1 MAESVAQ
8 SEKGRTWTAGAGEAQ
23 GGGRRRLGRLLGM
36 CVLASALGS
45 LVGCSNAG
53 SDLSNYL
60 NLRNSF
66 MNPSEVGRFD
76 KANPWGNVEPVTWPI
91 LNSLAVN
98 DPPPG
103 PWRDSHRPTVADL
116 IPSTRPYVLGAGD
129 VVTVSVFQLVVPDQ
143 ESVQTRQINTQGDIT
158 LDFIG
163 TIKAQGLTTRQ
174 LRRRIV
180 RILIQSGEMSPPGP
194 HQPGPQVNVDLTQ
207 AKRRVFSIIGGTR
220 AGTYNITSPSFRLL
234 DALAL
239 AGNPTP
245 DQGVR
250 WIYVIRS
257 PENKV
262 KASRTHLASQTSAP
276 STNSSAGSSGSSTAK
291 TLAQLKAEIE
301 SSESSHGKVPA
312 KLLKKEQDLLTK
324 SLKSSGN
331 APGRHFVYVNHH
343 WVPLPSKKGP
353 TITTMPAP
361 EKPVHT
367 AKYQFANT
375 TGHKAKL
382 PFEDTVIRI
391 RVRKLLDGDP
401 RYNIII
407 RPGDIIR
414 IPAAKPD
421 YYYVMGNVN
430 RPGVYT
436 LTGQRITLKMA
447 VAAAGNLGALAIP
460 RRCELIRRIGKNQE
474 TIIQVNLQAIFDGE
488 EPDIFLKP
496 NDVLNVGTDAI
507 APFLAIFRNGFQAAY
522 GFGFTYDRNFYIQP
536 VITQGG

>member
-1 MAESVAQ
+1 MAERVAQ
-8 SEKGRTWTAGAGEAQ
+8 KENSLNSVGASPVPVARGW
-23 GGGRRRLGRLLGM
+23 RLGRAVGM
-36 CVLASALGS
+36 CVLASAVGS

-103 PWRDSHRPTVADL
+103 PWPDSRRPTVADL

-163 TIKAQGLTTRQ
+163 TIKAKGLTTRQ

-180 RILIQSGEMSPPGP
+180 QILIQSGEMSAPGP

-207 AKRRVFSIIGGTR
+207 AKRRVFSIIGGAR

-257 PENKV
+257 PEKKV
-262 KASRTHLASQTSAP
+262 KAERTHLASQMSTP
-276 STNSSAGSSGSSTAK
+276 STNSSTGGSSSTAQ
-291 TLAQLKAEIE
+291 QLQALQREIE
-301 SSESSHGKVPA
+301 SSESTHGKTSA
-312 KLLKKEQDLLTK
+312 KLLKKEQELLTK
-324 SLKSSGN
+324 SLESSGT
-331 APGRHFVYVNHH
+331 APHQHFVYVNHH
-343 WVPLPSKKGP
+343 WVPLPSKNGSSS
-353 TITTMPAP
+353 TTMPSP
-361 EKPVHT
+361 EKPVGPATYHFPNMT
-367 AKYQFANT
+367 QKKAPLPYQ
-375 TGHKAKL
+375 
-382 PFEDTVIRI
+382 DIVIRI
-391 RVRKLLDGDP
+391 RVRKLLEGDP
-401 RYNIII
+401 RENIII

-414 IPAAKPD
+414 IPSAKPQ

-460 RRCELIRRIGKNQE
+460 RRCELVRRIGKNQE

-536 VITQGG
+536 IITQGG

>member
-1 MAESVAQ
+1 MADRVAQ
-8 SEKGRTWTAGAGEAQ
+8 KKNQLDPVAGPAPMAKGG
-23 GGGRRRLGRLLGM
+23 RLGRVLGL
-36 CVLASALGS
+36 CVLASAVGS

-66 MNPSEVGRFD
+66 MNPAEVGRFD
-76 KANPWGNVEPVTWPI
+76 KANPWGDVEPVTWPI

-103 PWRDSHRPTVADL
+103 PWPDSRRPTVADL
-116 IPSTRPYVLGAGD
+116 VPSTRPYVLGAGD

-163 TIKAQGLTTRQ
+163 TIKAKGLTTRQ

-207 AKRRVFSIIGGTR
+207 AKRRVFSIIGGAR

-262 KASRTHLASQTSAP
+262 KAKHTHVASQAP
-276 STNSSAGSSGSSTAK
+276 STNSSTGGTTSTA
-291 TLAQLKAEIE
+291 QELKALQREIE
-301 SSESSHGKVPA
+301 SSETHHGKNSA

-324 SLKSSGN
+324 SLESSGH
-331 APGRHFVYVNHH
+331 APHEHFVYVNHH
-343 WVPLPSKKGP
+343 WVPLSSKKAPG
-353 TITTMPAP
+353 ITTMPSP
-361 EKPVHT
+361 IKPVRT
-367 AKYQFANT
+367 AKYHFSNMTQQ
-375 TGHKAKL
+375 KEKL
-382 PFEDTVIRI
+382 PYKDMVIRI
-391 RVRKLLDGDP
+391 RVRKLLEGNP
-401 RYNIII
+401 RENIII

-414 IPAAKPD
+414 IPSAKPQ

-496 NDVLNVGTDAI
+496 NDVLNVGTDMI

>member
-1 MAESVAQ
+1 MAD
-8 SEKGRTWTAGAGEAQ
+8 REAKKENQ
-23 GGGRRRLGRLLGM
+23 LNPMGVRSAKIVRGWRLGRAVGM
-36 CVLASALGS
+36 GVLACAVGS

-66 MNPSEVGRFD
+66 MNPAEVGRFD

-103 PWRDSHRPTVADL
+103 PWPDSRRPTVADL

-163 TIKAQGLTTRQ
+163 TIKAKGLTTRQ

-180 RILIQSGEMSPPGP
+180 RILIQSGEMSAPGP

-207 AKRRVFSIIGGTR
+207 AKRRVFSIIGGAR

-262 KASRTHLASQTSAP
+262 KAEHAHGALTTSVP
-276 STNSSAGSSGSSTAK
+276 STNSTAGGSSGKTTAQELE
-291 TLAQLKAEIE
+291 TLQHEIE
-301 SSESSHGKVPA
+301 SSETNHGKTSA
-312 KLLKKEQDLLTK
+312 KLLKKERDLLTK
-324 SLKSSGN
+324 SLESSGN
-331 APGRHFVYVNHH
+331 APHQHFVYVNHH
-343 WVPLPSKKGP
+343 WVPLPSKKKNS
-353 TITTMPAP
+353 TTMPSP
-361 EKPVHT
+361 VKPVGT
-367 AKYQFANT
+367 ARYQFSNMARR
-375 TGHKAKL
+375 KEKL
-382 PFEDTVIRI
+382 PYQDLVIRI
-391 RVRKLLDGDP
+391 RVRKLLEGNP
-401 RYNIII
+401 RENIII

-414 IPAAKPD
+414 IPSAKPQ

-447 VAAAGNLGALAIP
+447 VAAAGNLGGLAIP
-460 RRCELIRRIGKNQE
+460 RRCELVRRIGKNQE
-474 TIIQVNLQAIFDGE
+474 TIIQVNLQAIFDGQ